1 MDRLEVI
8 KIYVNR
14 MLVISSIMILIV
26 ACKDKEKKLLN
37 NKNKI
42 YDITIVIEPDEIYNI
57 ELTEKGSFYVVK
69 NDTIENTFEDVKL
82 LHDINLLFLNK
93 KNSYYDFD
101 QYDGMYLSIIKD
113 SLGLKDS
120 IKADRFQIYNN
131 YSDLDNIDKKLTDIF
146 IRMCD
151 ELNTTSIR

>member
-1 MDRLEVI
+1 
-8 KIYVNR
+8 YVNR

-82 LHDINLLFLNK
+82 LHDINLVYLNK
-93 KNSYYDFD
+93 NNSYYDFENNNV
-101 QYDGMYLSIIKD
+101 MYV
-113 SLGLKDS
+113 
-120 IKADRFQIYNN
+120 
-131 YSDLDNIDKKLTDIF
+131 
-146 IRMCD
+146 
-151 ELNTTSIR
+151 